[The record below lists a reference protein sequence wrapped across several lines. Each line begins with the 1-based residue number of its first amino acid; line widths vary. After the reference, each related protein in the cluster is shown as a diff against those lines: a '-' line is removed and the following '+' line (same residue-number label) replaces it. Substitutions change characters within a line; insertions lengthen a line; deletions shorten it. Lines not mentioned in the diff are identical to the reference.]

1 MKNIQKQLSK
11 CVIALCFITGFQC
24 AAPVV
29 AVIFIP
35 LIAAK
40 QWTNVLDSTNTF
52 FFIVAQDSTN
62 KSSFT
67 GNENLPDGTQAAFAG
82 AFEDVTI
89 DVAADSP
96 LAKVGGS
103 QIVDSSAGKIIVL
116 HEADDKYLAFSAKCT
131 HKGGLVEY
139 DAASNKLTC
148 PKHGSAFDGVD
159 GKVLK
164 GPADEPLKAYPAKAA
179 DKKVTV
185 TVA

>member
-1 MKNIQKQLSK
+1 MKDCNDMSACMGRREFLVKAGLVAGGVVLTVSSLGNS
-11 CVIALCFITGFQC
+11 ALG
-24 AAPVV
+24 A
-29 AVIFIP
+29 
-35 LIAAK
+35 
-40 QWTNVLDSTNTF
+40 
-52 FFIVAQDSTN
+52 
-62 KSSFT
+62 
-67 GNENLPDGTQAAFAG
+67 

-89 DVAADSP
+89 DLAVDSP